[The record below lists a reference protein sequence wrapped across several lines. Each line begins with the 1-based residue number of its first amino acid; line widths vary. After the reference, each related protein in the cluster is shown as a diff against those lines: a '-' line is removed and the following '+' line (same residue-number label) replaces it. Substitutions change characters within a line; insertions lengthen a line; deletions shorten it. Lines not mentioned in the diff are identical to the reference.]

1 MVFEFHHVAI
11 IVSDYETSKKFYTEI
26 LGLEDLCETYRE
38 TRRSWKLD
46 LKLNEAGQL
55 EIFSFPQTPARASS
69 PEACGLR
76 HLAFRVRDLD
86 GTIDVLATKGVVV
99 EPIRIDEN
107 TGAQF
112 TFFQDPD
119 GLPIELY
126 EVK

>member
-1 MVFEFHHVAI
+1 
-11 IVSDYETSKKFYTEI
+11 
-26 LGLEDLCETYRE
+26 
-38 TRRSWKLD
+38 
-46 LKLNEAGQL
+46 
-55 EIFSFPQTPARASS
+55 
-69 PEACGLR
+69 
-76 HLAFRVRDLD
+76 VRDLD

-107 TGAQF
+107 IGAQF

>member
-26 LGLEDLCETYRE
+26 LGLEVLCETYRE

>member
-1 MVFEFHHVAI
+1 MVFKFHHVAI

-26 LGLEDLCETYRE
+26 LGLEVLCETYRE

-107 TGAQF
+107 IGAQF